1 MLIGRIWRPC
11 LEILA
16 ALGSF
21 ASILIW
27 RGIRPE
33 DLWGGPPHSTWLF
46 VAIALLGVS
55 FWSSGYGVYR
65 ILLAQKRLVIHSA
78 VYGTGSDADLDVTDI
93 LRQAERDAL
102 VVDVENK
109 SFGADDPAYGI
120 PKQLTVEYSY
130 GNHVRKTIVWPE
142 HSRLILPEDPEI
154 ERLREKMERLG
165 KENEELKFTVGLI
178 SKQNTL

>member
-1 MLIGRIWRPC
+1 MLIGRIWRPF
-11 LEILA
+11 LEIVA
-16 ALGSF
+16 ALGGI

-33 DLWGGPPHSTWLF
+33 DLREGPTHWAWLL
-46 VAIALLGVS
+46 VAITLLGLS
-55 FWSSGYGVYR
+55 LWSSGYGLYR
-65 ILLAQKRLVIHSA
+65 ILRAQRKLVIHSA
-78 VYGTGSDADLDVTDI
+78 VYGTGSEADVDVTDI
-93 LRQAERDAL
+93 LRNSDRDAL

-109 SFGADDPAYGI
+109 SFGSDDPAYGI

-154 ERLREKMERLG
+154 ERLREKIERLA
-165 KENEELKFTVGLI
+165 KENEELKFTVGI
-178 SKQNTL
+178 VSKQNTF

>member
-1 MLIGRIWRPC
+1 MLMGRIWRPL

-16 ALGSF
+16 ALGGI

-33 DLWGGPPHSTWLF
+33 DLRGAPPHWMWLM
-46 VAIALLGVS
+46 VALALLGLS
-55 FWSSGYGVYR
+55 LWSSGYGLYR
-65 ILLAQKRLVIHSA
+65 IVQSQRKLVIHSA

-93 LRQAERDAL
+93 LRKADRDAL
-102 VVDVENK
+102 VVEVENK
-109 SFGADDPAYGI
+109 SFGSDDPAYGI

-154 ERLREKMERLG
+154 ERLREKIERLA

-178 SKQNTL
+178 SKQNTF